1 MGGVNELVAQYAG
14 TDYAVGVAGAYVTI
28 YGIIALYVFL
38 AVAILLAIIFPAIQM
53 FKSLKTALTAL
64 AAAGIISLFF
74 LACYW
79 MSAGEAMTVIA
90 GDKVEVV
97 SEGTMKMVEAFMYM
111 LYFMLGIAILSVAV
125 APLVS
130 YLKK

>member
-14 TDYAVGVAGAYVTI
+14 TDHAVSVLGAYVTI
-28 YGIIALYVFL
+28 YGIVTLYIFL
-38 AVAILLAIIFPAIQM
+38 AVAIVLALVFPAIQM

-64 AAAGIISLFF
+64 AALAVIFLFF
-74 LACYW
+74 MICYW

-97 SEGTMKMVEAFMYM
+97 SEGTMKMVEAFIYM

>member
-1 MGGVNELVAQYAG
+1 MGGVNELIAQWAG
-14 TDYAVGVAGAYVTI
+14 TDYAVGVFGASVTV
-28 YGIIALYVFL
+28 YGIITLYIFL
-38 AVAILLAIIFPAIQM
+38 AVAIFLAILFPAIQM
-53 FKSLKTALTAL
+53 FKSLKTALTAIVGL
-64 AAAGIISLFF
+64 GIISLFF
-74 LACYW
+74 MACYW

-90 GDKVEVV
+90 GDEVKIV

-111 LYFMLGIAILSVAV
+111 LYFMLGAAILSVAF